1 MAEFA
6 GCSQPPATVLD
17 VGCGVGG
24 TSRML
29 ARRWPE
35 AKVTG
40 VTLSKGQ
47 VERGMQLTREQG
59 ITNCELKV
67 RFWDIGA
74 GAGWHWVLMVCFLG
88 CSSARAS

>member
-47 VERGMQLTREQG
+47 VERGMQLTRDQG
-59 ITNCELKV
+59 LANCELRV
-67 RFWDIGA
+67 SF
-74 GAGWHWVLMVCFLG
+74 
-88 CSSARAS
+88 